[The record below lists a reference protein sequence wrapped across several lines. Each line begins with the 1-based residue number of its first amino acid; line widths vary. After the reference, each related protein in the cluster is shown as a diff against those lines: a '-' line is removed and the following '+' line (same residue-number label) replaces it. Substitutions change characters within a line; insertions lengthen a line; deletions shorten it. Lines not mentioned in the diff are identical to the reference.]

1 MKLNDNFW
9 KWFGNSKV
17 LDNNGNPLIC
27 YHGTNADFDCFKNK
41 DLGYHFG
48 TINSAHNRIKYKYKK
63 YLNSSIM
70 PVYLKIEN
78 PIYMDDIGIWNDVDE
93 IVSELININILD
105 NNTEFID
112 RYKNMLELPIDKQTD
127 VKNKIIEDLI
137 IHLINLKYDGII
149 YKNLSEDIGDDS
161 YLVFNNTQIK
171 SAIGNDGKYNPN
183 NPSITEK

>member
-9 KWFGNSKV
+9 KWFGYSKV

-48 TINSAHNRIKYKYKK
+48 TINSAHNRIKNKYKK
-63 YLNSSIM
+63 YLNASII

-93 IVSELININILD
+93 IVSELININIL

-112 RYKNMLELPIDKQTD
+112 RYNNDKNKD
-127 VKNKIIEDLI
+127 KIIEDI
-137 IHLINLKYDGII
+137 INHLINLKYDGII
-149 YKNLSEDIGDDS
+149 YNNFSEDTGDKS
-161 YLVFNNTQIK
+161 YLVFKNTQIK
-171 SAIGNDGKYNPN
+171 SAIGNSGKYNPN